1 MVTHSRPLRATDVCR
16 ASDVTPDDIGH
27 VFVSPARLA
36 APLNDLKTLGS
47 DIDAF
52 LGALKPL
59 LDDPVA
65 HRAAIIANV
74 DACLD
79 AAVSLLERAARFAM
93 PSSGW
98 GFAYSWR
105 HTAVFDL
112 LGQISQLVSRW
123 TQRLTD
129 FSAALLAYD
138 NLPLAT
144 SNTDR
149 FAALQAAEL
158 LVSSRLDPLLATP
171 ALVRT
176 ALDGKGIAFQ
186 NRRDNFEAVLA
197 SPLTTF
203 ASLFNAAVSIGTA
216 DVDSQPFDLSPFGD
230 RAIIVTEDVW

>member
-1 MVTHSRPLRATDVCR
+1 
-16 ASDVTPDDIGH
+16 
-27 VFVSPARLA
+27 
-36 APLNDLKTLGS
+36 
-47 DIDAF
+47 
-52 LGALKPL
+52 
-59 LDDPVA
+59 
-65 HRAAIIANV
+65 
-74 DACLD
+74 
-79 AAVSLLERAARFAM
+79 M

-98 GFAYSWR
+98 GFAYSWL

-112 LGQISQLVSRW
+112 LGQVSQLVSRW
-123 TQRLTD
+123 NQRLSD

-176 ALDGKGIAFQ
+176 ALDGKGTAFQ
-186 NRRDNFEAVLA
+186 NRIDNFKDVLA

-203 ASLFNAAVSIGTA
+203 ASLFDAALSIDTA
-216 DVDSQPFDLSPFGD
+216 DLDSQPFDLSPLGD
-230 RAIIVTEDVW
+230 RAIVVTEDIGRVLSGQSAAVKARVEDVQKHIDAAAAAGSDSARVDALQAGAKRLLGEDFQIVPEFTPSAAQAGEWANAFAGSPSAR